1 MWFPG
6 LDEGD
11 GDNRLLVL
19 WSFMRMTVG
28 SRGMSLGKL
37 AMFVSRGCVLLCVFV
52 LADIVKMGRLKVMMR
67 GGLMVSGGL
76 MVRLTRRMLR

>member
-1 MWFPG
+1 M
-6 LDEGD
+6 
-11 GDNRLLVL
+11 RL
-19 WSFMRMTVG
+19 TVG
-28 SRGMSLGKL
+28 TCGLTVGAL